1 MKRAAAI
8 LFATSAWAQQQ
19 PTVDYQ
25 RDVHPVL
32 AARCFACHGGDKRSG
47 GLSLRD
53 YQSVLDGGRSGA
65 VVVPGGASESMLV
78 SRITGEIKPSMPP
91 GAPLKASEINI
102 LRSWIDQ
109 GARSAPTAPM
119 AKRRFVPE
127 MELKKPAQTPDEIL
141 KAYFEERKLTMPA
154 PVDDRLFARRAYLDL
169 WGVLPSPEQLREFT
183 SDKGADKR
191 ARLVRQLLAH
201 RENYAGHWITFWN
214 DLLRN
219 EDTFG
224 IYGGDRQTISKW
236 LEGALKDNLPYDQ
249 FVGKLLNPVDKE
261 DPHGFVVGVNW
272 RGDSSAS
279 QMPWMQAAQNSAQ
292 VFMGI
297 NLKCNSCHDSFI
309 SRWKLKDAYG
319 LAAFFSPESKLE
331 LVRCDAA
338 TGESTAPKF
347 LYPSLDKPTGMSLT
361 ERHASVAAMFTDKA
375 NGRTPRTIVNRV
387 WARLM
392 GRGIVEPIDDMDAE
406 PWSPQLL
413 DRLASDFVDSGYDSQ
428 KLIEAIV
435 TSAAYQL
442 PSVSAPQQAEKEF
455 VFRGPYIRR
464 MTAEQF
470 VDSLSAI
477 TGEWPVLRPRDAKPA
492 RYVREAHIVSTPLS
506 RALGRP
512 TRDQVVTERSSDPTT
527 LQMLE
532 LVNGRDLYQLLYR
545 GSRKLM
551 NQEPPA
557 PAPVF
562 DSGVR
567 RADSKPVNIDIDVSK
582 AKRLFLVVA
591 DEGSYS
597 PDQVKT
603 IWDTK
608 DFGTLRNGAV
618 STQEFDLAGKKLT
631 RFQATAVVD
640 PESNRSDIN
649 PAVRF
654 FVFTEKPNPERLIP
668 ILPQTPVP
676 APQGPFTEDQLV
688 SRIFQHALGRAATP
702 TERKLVQSSA
712 SSVESL
718 TDMLWS
724 VAMTPEFQLIL

>member
-1 MKRAAAI
+1 MQRLAAFLI
-8 LFATSAWAQQQ
+8 CVSAWSQQ

-65 VVVPGGASESMLV
+65 VLIPGDHAESLLV
-78 SRITGEIKPSMPP
+78 RRVSGEIQPAMPP
-91 GAPLKASEINI
+91 GGPPLTAAEVGVLK
-102 LRSWIDQ
+102 SWIDQ
-109 GARSAPTAPM
+109 GARPATNAPA
-119 AKRRFVPE
+119 AKRRWVPE
-127 MELKKPAQTPDEIL
+127 MELKKPTQSVEEIL
-141 KAYFEERKLTMPA
+141 NAYFAQRQITPPA
-154 PVDDRLFARRAYLDL
+154 PVSDRLFARRAYLDL

-191 ARLVRQLLAH
+191 PRLIRQLLAH

-219 EDTFG
+219 EDRFG
-224 IYGGDRQTISKW
+224 IYGGDRQSISAW
-236 LEGALKDNLPYDQ
+236 LEESLKNNLPYDQ
-249 FVGKLLNPVDKE
+249 FLGKLLNPVAKE
-261 DPHGFVVGVNW
+261 DPHGFIVGVNW
-272 RGDSSAS
+272 RGDSSAA

-292 VFMGI
+292 VFQGI

-338 TGESTAPKF
+338 TGQSSGPQF
-347 LYPSLDKPTGMSLT
+347 LYPALNQPVGESLS
-361 ERHASVAAMFTDKA
+361 ERHAAVSEMFVKRA
-375 NGRTPRTIVNRV
+375 NGRTPRTLVNRV

-392 GRGIVEPIDDMDAE
+392 GRGIVEPLDDMDAE

-413 DRLASDFVDSGYDSQ
+413 DRLASDFVDGGYDMQ
-428 KLIEAIV
+428 KLIEAIM
-435 TSAAYQL
+435 TSSAYQL
-442 PSVSAPQQAEKEF
+442 PSVAAPQQAEKEYA
-455 VFRGPYIRR
+455 FRGPAVRR

-470 VDSLSAI
+470 ADSLSAI

-492 RYVREAHIVSTPLS
+492 RYVREAHMFSSPPT

-512 TRDQVVTERSSDPTT
+512 IRDQVVTERSAEATT

-532 LVNGRDLYQLLYR
+532 LVNGEDLYKQLFR
-545 GSRKLM
+545 GARKLM
-551 NQEPPA
+551 AQEPPA
-557 PAPVF
+557 PAPIF

-567 RADSKPVNIDIDVSK
+567 RADSPPVNIDLDISN
-582 AKRLFLVVA
+582 AKRLYLVVA

-597 PDQVKT
+597 PSQVKT
-603 IWDTK
+603 VWKTAN
-608 DFGTLRNGAV
+608 FGTIQNGAV
-618 STQEFDLAGKKLT
+618 ATQDFDLAGKNLK
-631 RFQATAVVD
+631 RFQATAVID
-640 PESNRSDIN
+640 PSSNQSDIS
-649 PAVRF
+649 PSVRF

-676 APQGPFTEDQLV
+676 TPQGPFTADQLV
-688 SRIFQHALGRAATP
+688 DRVFQQALGRSPSP
-702 TERKLVQSSA
+702 TEKKLVRSSA
-712 SSVESL
+712 GSVESL
-718 TDMLWS
+718 TDLLWA
-724 VAMTPEFQLIL
+724 VAMTPEFQLII